1 MTELARITEIVEE
14 EVASLGLDLVRVRLY
29 GKGEVGDEEHTLQ
42 IMAERPETGQL
53 VIADCA
59 ELSHR
64 ISDRI
69 DALEEQGITLI
80 EEAYRLEVSSP
91 GIDRPLTRP
100 KDFAAWTGQ
109 EARIELAELHEGR
122 KRFRGDLAGF
132 DAATETISI
141 EDEGVVYTVPFAL
154 VSNAKLF
161 LTDKL
166 IAATRPLDTSG
177 VDTEVLDSADDHIDD
192 TAEEQED

>member
-1 MTELARITEIVEE
+1 MTEMARIIEIVEE
-14 EVASLGLDLVRVRLY
+14 EVASLGLDLVRVRLF

-69 DALEEQGITLI
+69 DALEEQGVTLI

-109 EARIELAELHEGR
+109 EARIELTELLEGR
-122 KRFRGDLAGF
+122 KRFRGLLAGF

-141 EDEGVVYTVPFAL
+141 EDEGVVYAVPFTL

-177 VDTEVLDSADDHIDD
+177 VDEEVLDGTDD

>member
-1 MTELARITEIVEE
+1 M
-14 EVASLGLDLVRVRLY
+14 
-29 GKGEVGDEEHTLQ
+29 
-42 IMAERPETGQL
+42 
-53 VIADCA
+53 
-59 ELSHR
+59 
-64 ISDRI
+64 
-69 DALEEQGITLI
+69 EEQGITLI

-177 VDTEVLDSADDHIDD
+177 VDTEVLDCADEHTDDNSTDD